1 MRVAFDTSPLQLTRA
16 GTGRY
21 VRELA
26 AALER
31 EPGVDLHQYS
41 FGGGARATAVLRDVA
56 WYPAGLPLRARGDD
70 VLHCPTFR
78 APLRSRTPLVVT
90 FHDLAVLRRPETFNR
105 WTRSYSAL
113 ALPRVARAAA
123 RIITGSGFTRGE
135 LVELLRV
142 PEQKIRVVPYGVSS
156 VFTPDGPAS
165 EGDFVLAVSTLEP
178 RKNLARL
185 VEGFSRADLNG
196 LELRVV
202 GAPGWGNVRIGGDR
216 VRWLGEVSDEELAE
230 LYRGAR
236 CAAYVSLYEGFGLP
250 VLEAMACGTPVVTS
264 GLPPFQEFAEGAS
277 VPVNPR
283 DPAAIAAG
291 IVDAIERR
299 GELRGRG
306 LKRAREYDW
315 QRAARETVDV
325 YREVV

>member
-1 MRVAFDTSPLQLTRA
+1 MRVGLDTSPLQLTRA

-21 VRELA
+21 TRELA
-26 AALER
+26 DALER
-31 EPGVDLHQYS
+31 EAEVDLHRYS
-41 FGGGARATAVLRDVA
+41 FGGGGRMTAALRDVA
-56 WYPAGLPLRARGDD
+56 WYPAVLPLHARRDD

-105 WTRSYSAL
+105 WTRSYSAW

-123 RIITGSGFTRGE
+123 RIITGSEFTRGE
-135 LVELLRV
+135 LVELLGV
-142 PEQKIRVVPYGVSS
+142 PVQKIRVVPYGVSS
-156 VFTPDGPAS
+156 AFTPEGPAS

-185 VEGFSRADLNG
+185 VEGFGRADLDG

-202 GAPGWGNVRIGGDR
+202 GARGWGDISVGGDR

-236 CAAYVSLYEGFGLP
+236 CAAYMSLYEGFGLP

-264 GLPPFQEFAEGAS
+264 GLPPFQEFAADAS
-277 VPVNPR
+277 VSV
-283 DPAAIAAG
+283 DPLDPNAIADG

-299 GELRGRG
+299 EELRGHG
-306 LKRAREYDW
+306 IERARAYDW